1 MKEKILVTGG
11 SGLLALNWVIAVS
24 NRYSITLGLHTRK
37 ILLPNVDVH
46 RFSLES
52 VASILAVI
60 EDIQPQVVIH
70 AAGLTNIEECE
81 ANPDL
86 ARHINVELA
95 ENVARACFQLE
106 LPLAHISTDHL
117 FSGQLSNVNENQLVA
132 PQNVY
137 AKTKAEVEQRVLD
150 IYPEALVVRTNFY
163 GWGPSYRCSFSD
175 TIIKTLR
182 KGNKITLFDDV
193 FYTPILSENLAH
205 AVHELLN
212 RNANGIY
219 HVVGDE
225 RISKYQFGMK
235 VAEHFNLNPKLI
247 EPDSLTSQTNLVK
260 RPHDMSLSN
269 QKTSDLLKK
278 PLGCVDEHLN
288 RLFDQEKLSLVQQV
302 KNL

>member
-1 MKEKILVTGG
+1 MKEKILITGG
-11 SGLLALNWVIAVS
+11 SGLLALNWAIALGD
-24 NRYSITLGLHTRK
+24 RYTITLGLHVRK
-37 ILLPNVDVH
+37 ILLSKVQVCH
-46 RFSLES
+46 FSLDS
-52 VASILAVI
+52 VASILTAFKEV
-60 EDIQPQVVIH
+60 QPQIVIH

-86 ARHINVELA
+86 ARHINIELA
-95 ENVARACFQLE
+95 ENVAKVCSQLE
-106 LPLAHISTDHL
+106 LPLVHISTDHL
-117 FSGQLSNVNENQLVA
+117 FSGQLSNISESQPVA

-137 AKTKAEVEQRVLD
+137 AKTKAEVEQRVLN
-150 IYPEALVVRTNFY
+150 IFPQTLVVRTNFY

-175 TIIKTLR
+175 TIINALR
-182 KGNKITLFDDV
+182 KGNKIILFEDV
-193 FYTPILSENLAH
+193 FYTPILSEILVH

-225 RISKYQFGMK
+225 RISKYQFGVK

-247 EPDSLTSQTNLVK
+247 GPGSLASQTNLVK

-269 QKTSDLLKK
+269 QKTSDLLEKN
-278 PLGCVDEHLN
+278 LGGIDEHLK
-288 RLFDQEKLSLVQQV
+288 RLLNQEKLSLVQQV